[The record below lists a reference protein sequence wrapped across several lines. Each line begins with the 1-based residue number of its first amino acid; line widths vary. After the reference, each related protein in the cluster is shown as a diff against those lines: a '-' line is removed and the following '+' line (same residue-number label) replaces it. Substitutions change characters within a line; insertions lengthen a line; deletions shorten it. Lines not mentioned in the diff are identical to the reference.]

1 MLSALISS
9 ERGQP
14 AVPLARQLT
23 HQRFVRPGPL
33 VLGTALLKSPTPTE
47 DRDRHVCYLRAAAPP
62 GGQVVSV
69 PPGSPCRHGGR
80 TISSRAGARVRRM
93 ASEDSGRP
101 VEPTVPPSP
110 VHAHGEVEEPL
121 EPLRRTMLPVL
132 HRRHDGGEGLEL
144 EVLLAEDGVGPKERD
159 DPVEEVIAVPYHVDE

>member
-47 DRDRHVCYLRAAAPP
+47 DRDRHVCYLRAAA
-62 GGQVVSV
+62 
-69 PPGSPCRHGGR
+69 
-80 TISSRAGARVRRM
+80 
-93 ASEDSGRP
+93 
-101 VEPTVPPSP
+101 
-110 VHAHGEVEEPL
+110 
-121 EPLRRTMLPVL
+121 LRRSAARSFLF
-132 HRRHDGGEGLEL
+132 R
-144 EVLLAEDGVGPKERD
+144 LAPRVATGVGPYLHGHVPVFGVWPLRILDDQSSLRYLPPPFMVTARSRSRWNPSAERCSRFS
-159 DPVEEVIAVPYHVDE
+159 IAATIAAKVSNSRRFSLRMGWARKNGMTLSIRSSRLRTT